1 MNPQIHE
8 TRREKKF
15 SIQTDWACRMSE
27 FHAMLQRESLVF
39 FSLKSVPVT
48 SIETITS
55 KLLGLERWIIK
66 KVSNYYCCCYKLN
79 TLTVVSPLEIWPSN
93 IHVDSLSQVSRDEY
107 TVDRETKQN
116 FVPSNKNYNF

>member
-1 MNPQIHE
+1 
-8 TRREKKF
+8 
-15 SIQTDWACRMSE
+15 
-27 FHAMLQRESLVF
+27 MLHGESLVF

>member
-1 MNPQIHE
+1 
-8 TRREKKF
+8 
-15 SIQTDWACRMSE
+15 
-27 FHAMLQRESLVF
+27 MLKGESLVF

-66 KVSNYYCCCYKLN
+66 KVTNCFCCCYKLN
-79 TLTVVSPLEIWPSN
+79 TMTVESPLGIWPSN

-107 TVDRETKQN
+107 TVDIETSEITRNCMVFIFYASTYIKE
-116 FVPSNKNYNF
+116 VY